1 MELRRGVRIAHPA
14 STSLMSLFNIFARN
28 TFKRGIHPD
37 AHKDTAGSPIRRMP
51 FAPRLTLLLTQHIG
65 KPALPIVVVGQ
76 EVVRGQPI
84 AKPDGFVS
92 LPLHA
97 PADGVI
103 EAIDLR
109 PSLRGPWL
117 PAITLRVYEASTQD
131 VRWGNPRDID
141 AMTPE
146 EIIAAIQ
153 EAGIAGMGGAAFP
166 AHAKLK
172 PPKDVVIETLIVNGA
187 ECEPYLTC
195 DHRIMLEYTQDV
207 MRGTRLAMRACGAS
221 RAIIG
226 VEDNKPDA
234 IAALRAALPADGRI
248 TVEAV
253 VTKYP
258 QGAADTLIYA
268 LTGREVPMGERTS
281 AIGVLLGN
289 VMTMAYIGRLVP
301 AGQGVIERVM
311 TVAGLGVARP
321 GNYLV
326 PIGTPLRYLMN
337 YAGAVVGE
345 RQIILGGPM
354 MGESAASLD
363 VSTIKGTSGLLVVPD
378 PPASKGRVY
387 PCIKCGECVNVCPKG
402 LNPSMLGLLASRHEY
417 DLMDEQLHISEC
429 FECGSCSYVCPSHIP
444 LVQQFRVAKAYL
456 RGKAK

>member
-1 MELRRGVRIAHPA
+1 M
-14 STSLMSLFNIFARN
+14 SFFSLFNRHTFA
-28 TFKRGIHPD
+28 RGIHPD
-37 AHKDTAGSPIRRMP
+37 AHKSTAGSPIRRLP
-51 FAPRLTLLLTQHIG
+51 FAPRMILPLAQHIG
-65 KPALPIVVVGQ
+65 KPAVPIVTVGQ
-76 EVVRGQPI
+76 EVVRGEPI

-109 PSLRGPWL
+109 PSVRGPWVQ
-117 PAITLRVYEASTQD
+117 AITLRAYEASTQE
-131 VRWGNPRDID
+131 VRWSQPRDID
-141 AMTPE
+141 AMTPQQ
-146 EIIAAIQ
+146 ILAAIQ
-153 EAGIAGMGGAAFP
+153 DAGIAGMGGAAFP
-166 AHAKLK
+166 AHAKLT
-172 PPKDVVIETLIVNGA
+172 PPKGAAIETLIVNGA

-195 DHRIMLEYTQDV
+195 DHRVMLEYTQDV
-207 MRGTRLAMRACGAS
+207 MLGTRLAMRACGAK

-234 IAALRAALPADGRI
+234 IATLRAALPADGAI
-248 TVEAV
+248 SVEAV

-258 QGAADTLIYA
+258 QGAADTLIFA
-268 LTGREVPMGERTS
+268 LTGREVPIGERTS

-301 AGQGVIERVM
+301 AGQGVIERVV
-311 TVAGLGVARP
+311 TVTGLGVARP

-326 PIGTPLRYLMN
+326 PLGTPLRYLLDF
-337 YAGAVVGE
+337 AGAVATD

-363 VSTIKGTSGLLVVPD
+363 VSTIKGTSGVLVIPEP
-378 PPASKGRVY
+378 PPAQRRIY
-387 PCIKCGECVNVCPKG
+387 PCIKCGECVSVCPKG
-402 LNPSMLGLLASRHEY
+402 LNPSMLGMLAARGDYDSMAEY
-417 DLMDEQLHISEC
+417 HISEC

-444 LVQQFRVAKAYL
+444 LVQQFRVAKGML
-456 RGKAK
+456 RKK

>member
-1 MELRRGVRIAHPA
+1 M
-14 STSLMSLFNIFARN
+14 TLFPFLHRH
-28 TFKRGIHPD
+28 TFPRGIHPD
-37 AHKDTAGSPIRRMP
+37 THKGTAGSPIRRMP
-51 FAPRLTLLLTQHIG
+51 FAPRMVLPLAQHIG
-65 KPALPIVVVGQ
+65 KPAVPTVVLGQ

-84 AKPDGFVS
+84 ARADGFVS

-109 PSLRGPWL
+109 PSLHGPWVQS
-117 PAITLRVYEASTQD
+117 IVLRVYEASTQE
-131 VRWGNPRDID
+131 VRWSNPRDVD
-141 AMTPE
+141 AMTPD
-146 EIIAAIQ
+146 EIVAAVQ

-172 PPKDVVIETLIVNGA
+172 PPKDAAIHTLIVNGA

-195 DHRIMLEYTQDV
+195 DHRVMLEYTQDV
-207 MRGTRLAMRACGAS
+207 LLGTRLAMRACGAP

-234 IAALRAALPADGRI
+234 ISALRAALPADDSI
-248 TVEAV
+248 SVEAV
-253 VTKYP
+253 RTKYP
-258 QGAADTLIYA
+258 QGAEATLIFA
-268 LTGREVPMGERTS
+268 LTGREVPLGERTS

-301 AGQGVIERVM
+301 AGQGVIERVI

-326 PIGTPLRYLMN
+326 PIGTPLRYLME
-337 YAGAVVGE
+337 YAGAVAGE
-345 RQIILGGPM
+345 REIILGGPM
-354 MGESAASLD
+354 MGESTASLD
-363 VSTIKGTSGLLVVPD
+363 VSTIKGTSGVLVIPQTR
-378 PPASKGRVY
+378 AAANARVY

-402 LNPSMLGLLASRHEY
+402 LNPSMLGMLAARHEY
-417 DLMDEQLHISEC
+417 DVMAEQYHIGEC
-429 FECGSCSYVCPSHIP
+429 FECGCCSYVCPSHIP
-444 LVQQFRVAKAYL
+444 LVQEFRVAKGML
-456 RGKAK
+456 RRKAK

>member
-1 MELRRGVRIAHPA
+1 M
-14 STSLMSLFNIFARN
+14 TLFPFLHRH
-28 TFKRGIHPD
+28 TFPRGIHPD
-37 AHKDTAGSPIRRMP
+37 AHKATAGSPIRRMP
-51 FAPRLTLLLTQHIG
+51 FAPRMILPLAQHIG
-65 KPALPIVVVGQ
+65 KPALPTVVVGQ

-84 AKPDGFVS
+84 ARPDGFVS

-109 PSLRGPWL
+109 PSLRGPWI
-117 PAITLRVYEASTQD
+117 PSITLRVYEASTQE

-141 AMTPE
+141 AMTPD
-146 EIIAAIQ
+146 EIVAAVQ
-153 EAGIAGMGGAAFP
+153 DAGIAGMGGAAFP

-172 PPKDVVIETLIVNGA
+172 PPKGAVIHTLIVNGA

-195 DHRIMLEYTQDV
+195 DHRVMLEYTRDV
-207 MRGTRLAMRACGAS
+207 MRGTRLAMRVCGAP

-234 IAALRAALPADGRI
+234 IAALRSALPADGSI
-248 TVEAV
+248 SVEAV
-253 VTKYP
+253 RTKYP

-301 AGQGVIERVM
+301 AGQGVIERVI
-311 TVAGLGVARP
+311 TVAGQGVARP

-326 PIGTPLRYLMN
+326 PIGTPLRYLMD
-337 YAGAVVGE
+337 YAGAVAGARE
-345 RQIILGGPM
+345 IILGGPM
-354 MGESAASLD
+354 MGESTASLD
-363 VSTIKGTSGLLVVPD
+363 VSTLKGTSGVLVIPQT
-378 PPASKGRVY
+378 PAAANARVF

-402 LNPSMLGLLASRHEY
+402 LNPSMLGMLAARREY
-417 DLMDEQLHISEC
+417 DVMAEQYHIGEC
-429 FECGSCSYVCPSHIP
+429 FECGCCSYVCPSHIP
-444 LVQQFRVAKAYL
+444 LVQQFRVAKGML
-456 RGKAK
+456 RRKAK

>member
-1 MELRRGVRIAHPA
+1 MRTLGRESVRAAQPYQP
-14 STSLMSLFNIFARN
+14 TSMSFFPFFQRHTFA
-28 TFKRGIHPD
+28 RGIHPD
-37 AHKDTAGSPIRRMP
+37 AHKSTAGSPIRRLP
-51 FAPRLTLLLTQHIG
+51 FAPRMILPLAQHIG
-65 KPALPIVVVGQ
+65 KPALPTVVVGQ
-76 EVVRGQPI
+76 EVVRGEPI

-109 PSLRGPWL
+109 PSVRGPWV
-117 PAITLRVYEASTQD
+117 PAITLRAYEASTQE
-131 VRWGNPRDID
+131 VRWGQPRDID
-141 AMTPE
+141 AMTPQQ
-146 EIIAAIQ
+146 ILAAIQ
-153 EAGIAGMGGAAFP
+153 DAGIAGMGGAAFP
-166 AHAKLK
+166 AHAKLI
-172 PPKDVVIETLIVNGA
+172 PPKGAMIETLIVNGA

-195 DHRIMLEYTQDV
+195 DHRVMLEYTQDV
-207 MRGTRLAMRACGAS
+207 MLGIRLAMRACGAK

-234 IAALRAALPADGRI
+234 IAMLRAGLPADGAI
-248 TVEAV
+248 SVEAV

-268 LTGREVPMGERTS
+268 LTGREVPIGERTS
-281 AIGVLLGN
+281 SIGVLLSN

-301 AGQGVIERVM
+301 AGQGVIERVV
-311 TVAGLGVARP
+311 TVTGLGVARP

-326 PIGTPLRYLMN
+326 PLGTPLRYLLDF
-337 YAGAVVGE
+337 AGAVATD

-363 VSTIKGTSGLLVVPD
+363 VSTIKGTSGVLVIPQP
-378 PPASKGRVY
+378 PPAQGRIY

-402 LNPSMLGLLASRHEY
+402 LNPSMLGMLAARGEY
-417 DLMDEQLHISEC
+417 ESMAEYHISEC

-444 LVQQFRVAKAYL
+444 LVQQFRVAKGML
-456 RGKAK
+456 RKK

>member
-1 MELRRGVRIAHPA
+1 M
-14 STSLMSLFNIFARN
+14 MNLFTLFKRK

-37 AHKDTAGSPIRRMP
+37 PHKGTADSPIRRLP
-51 FAPRLTLLLTQHIG
+51 FAPRLIIPLTQHIG
-65 KPALPIVVVGQ
+65 KPALPSVVVGQ
-76 EVVRGQPI
+76 EVVRGEPI
-84 AKPDGFVS
+84 ARPDGFLS

-109 PSLRGPWL
+109 PSLRGPWV
-117 PAITLRVYEASTQD
+117 PAITLRVYEASTQE
-131 VRWGNPRDID
+131 VRWGQPRDTD
-141 AMTPE
+141 AMTSDQF
-146 EIIAAIQ
+146 IAAIQ
-153 EAGIAGMGGAAFP
+153 DAGIAGMGGAAFP

-172 PPKDVVIETLIVNGA
+172 APKDAVIETLIVNGA

-195 DHRIMLEYTQDV
+195 DHRVMLEYTQDV
-207 MRGTRLAMRACGAS
+207 MRGTRLAMRACGAKK
-221 RAIIG
+221 AIIG

-234 IAALRAALPADGRI
+234 IAALRAALPTDGAI

-268 LTGREVPMGERTS
+268 LTGREVPMGERSS

-289 VMTMAYIGRLVP
+289 VTTMAYIGRLVP
-301 AGQGVIERVM
+301 TGQGVIERVV

-326 PIGTPLRYLMN
+326 PLGTPLRHLLEYV
-337 YAGAVVGE
+337 GAVAGPRE
-345 RQIILGGPM
+345 IILGGPM

-363 VSTIKGTSGLLVVPD
+363 VSTIKGTSGVLVVPQ
-378 PPASKGRVY
+378 PQEQGGRIF

-402 LNPSMLGLLASRHEY
+402 LNPSMLGMLAARGEY
-417 DLMDEQLHISEC
+417 AAMAEYHLSEC

-444 LVQQFRVAKAYL
+444 LVQQFRAAKGML
-456 RGKAK
+456 RKMQS